1 MFLHISKPSI
11 TGIITSLTTMSGRL
25 LWVSSIIAKTK
36 RTIFQN
42 ETYNFLIFSHL
53 ALQSFERR
61 LTTVLV
67 AIKRLLSLH

>member
-1 MFLHISKPSI
+1 MRKNYLLVALFAIL
-11 TGIITSLTTMSGRL
+11 SL
-25 LWVSSIIAKTK
+25 IIAKTK
-36 RTIFQN
+36 RTTFQN